1 MSFYFLIFYKYIFNI
16 YMDDLKQMVLQRK
29 KNKPKKSSGTF
40 EERKRKGTIK
50 KAIKKAIE
58 REKTEKIESPRPS
71 TKGLTFK
78 QRKELNQL
86 RRQPKINEGQL
97 RKMFNRGQNHGQFM
111 FNGKPVN
118 GPYVPPYDPEQARK
132 ERQEREEYEIY
143 QKMFQD
149 DERLDSESPY
159 RPLDNDVYRSDSP
172 MFTSKM
178 LESYVVKEAPVR
190 THSKPKPKTRKNP
203 EPKAAPVITAPTRPK
218 PKPKTRTPKPA
229 PSGPKPTPKRPQP
242 KTRKRTNVSL

>member
-1 MSFYFLIFYKYIFNI
+1 
-16 YMDDLKQMVLQRK
+16 MDDLKNMVLQRK
-29 KNKPKKSSGTF
+29 KNAKDKSNPRKSRRSKKLK
-40 EERKRKGTIK
+40 ERRIENKIIK
-50 KAIKKAIE
+50 E

-97 RKMFNRGQNHGQFM
+97 RKMFNRGQFM
-111 FNGKPVN
+111 FNGNPVN
-118 GPYVPPYDPEQARK
+118 GPYVPPVIVDPRVEYNPPYDPEQARK

-159 RPLDNDVYRSDSP
+159 RPLENDVYQSDSP
-172 MFTSKM
+172 MVTSEM

-218 PKPKTRTPKPA
+218 PKPKTLTPKPA

>member
-1 MSFYFLIFYKYIFNI
+1 
-16 YMDDLKQMVLQRK
+16 MDDLKNMVLQRK
-29 KNKPKKSSGTF
+29 KNAKDKSNPRKSRRSKKLK
-40 EERKRKGTIK
+40 ERRIENKIIK
-50 KAIKKAIE
+50 E

-97 RKMFNRGQNHGQFM
+97 RKMFNRGQNSGQFM
-111 FNGKPVN
+111 FNGNPVN

-132 ERQEREEYEIY
+132 EREEREEYEIY

-149 DERLDSESPY
+149 ERLDSESPY
-159 RPLDNDVYRSDSP
+159 RPLENDVYRSDSP

-178 LESYVVKEAPVR
+178 LESYVVKEVPVR

-203 EPKAAPVITAPTRPK
+203 EPKDAPVITAPTR
-218 PKPKTRTPKPA
+218 
-229 PSGPKPTPKRPQP
+229 PKPTPKRPQP

>member
-1 MSFYFLIFYKYIFNI
+1 
-16 YMDDLKQMVLQRK
+16 MDDLKNMVLQRK
-29 KNKPKKSSGTF
+29 KNAKDKSNPRKSRRSKKLK
-40 EERKRKGTIK
+40 ERRIENKIIK
-50 KAIKKAIE
+50 E

-97 RKMFNRGQNHGQFM
+97 RKMFNRGQNSGQFM
-111 FNGKPVN
+111 FNGNPVN

-159 RPLDNDVYRSDSP
+159 RPLENDVYRSDSP
-172 MFTSKM
+172 MVTSEM
-178 LESYVVKEAPVR
+178 VESYVVKEAPVR

-203 EPKAAPVITAPTRPK
+203 PMLPPAPTRPK

-242 KTRKRTNVSL
+242 KTRKGANVSL